1 MTRSHLSRYV
11 WLGMVILVVASAC
24 GLLSNVPLPSL
35 GSGPSPAQN
44 FPLTP
49 NPLNVQITLDKQHV
63 IRGDL
68 AQAGVI
74 RQESLVGK
82 DAKGNSLDVIFP
94 GDFLTQAADGSYEP
108 AFGTAVTATA
118 VSAIGGI
125 PFAKGF
131 VAAFQFGP
139 DGLLMSQPVYASLD
153 VPGNYTDLV
162 GFASNGDGT
171 DFHLIPID
179 AGPLGSSGQTNVSF
193 YINHFSM
200 YGVAEATAAEITAQ
214 QAHPPSNPDSQDDEL
229 LAAPYSITR
238 ENLSKEH
245 DRLLK
250 SLLANL
256 NACNNVVNAARS
268 FMKWY
273 GNVQSGGQQNHFKDT
288 INKDANTLISRL
300 KDCLQISCPAC
311 LQTQDQ
317 AQKQNPGQSKSQ
329 VLKQKQAAAK
339 TFMVQADYIES
350 FALLL
355 NNSADANLYRELSRK
370 CAVNA
375 GLKDP
380 SPPVADCGGTNCAKV
395 TPTELACPAP

>member
-1 MTRSHLSRYV
+1 MNRSHLSMYV

-24 GLLSNVPLPSL
+24 GLLSNAPLPSL
-35 GSGPSPAQN
+35 GSSSSPAQN

-49 NPLNVQITLDKQHV
+49 NPLNVQITLDTQHV
-63 IRGDL
+63 IKGDI

-94 GDFLTQAADGSYEP
+94 GDFLTQESDGTIDP
-108 AFGTAVTATA
+108 AFGTAVSATP

-139 DGLLMSQPVYASLD
+139 EGLLMSEPVYVSMD
-153 VPGNYTDLV
+153 VPGNYNDLV

-193 YINHFSM
+193 DISHFSM
-200 YGVAEATAAEITAQ
+200 YGVAEATAAEVVAQ
-214 QAHPPSNPDSQDDEL
+214 QAHPPSNPDSQDDDL
-229 LAAPYSITR
+229 LAAPK
-238 ENLSKEH
+238 SKKQVLTEEH
-245 DRLLK
+245 DQLLK
-250 SLLANL
+250 SMQSRGS
-256 NACNNVVNAARS
+256 CNDVVVGARS
-268 FMKWY
+268 YLNWY
-273 GNVQSGGQQNHFKDT
+273 GRVQQAGLQDTFKSAITTDT
-288 INKDANTLISRL
+288 KTLITWL
-300 KDCLQISCPAC
+300 KDCLKETCATC

-317 AQKQNPGQSKSQ
+317 AQKQNPGQSKSEI
-329 VLKQKQAAAK
+329 LKQKQATAK
-339 TFMVQADYIES
+339 TVMVQANYIEAFDLMQTNAS
-350 FALLL
+350 
-355 NNSADANLYRELSRK
+355 DANYYRELSRK
-370 CAVNA
+370 CAMNA

-380 SPPVADCGGTNCAKV
+380 SPPVADCGGTNCGP